1 MLSLKGFSK
10 SQISKIENLRN
21 KRKNTLNDKKKKILT
36 TIKFNECSNRHYFL
50 RKFVKESSI
59 NLDNYYIPMDIP
71 DKKLE
76 QYIFTVKKMRKT
88 LNF

>member
-1 MLSLKGFSK
+1 M
-10 SQISKIENLRN
+10 
-21 KRKNTLNDKKKKILT
+21 
-36 TIKFNECSNRHYFL
+36 NRHYFV
-50 RKFVKESSI
+50 KEFVIESSI
-59 NLDNYYIPMDIP
+59 NLDNYYIPMDNP